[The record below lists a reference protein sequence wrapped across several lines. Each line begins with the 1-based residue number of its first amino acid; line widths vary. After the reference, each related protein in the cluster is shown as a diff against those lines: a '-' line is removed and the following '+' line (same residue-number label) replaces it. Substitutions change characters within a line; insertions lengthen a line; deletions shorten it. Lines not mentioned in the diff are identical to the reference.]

1 MDSIGG
7 VDWVLLGVLLLSAG
21 VGLWRGLVFE
31 LMSLFGWLVAYVV
44 AQAYS
49 PEVGAHIP
57 LGTPG
62 SAMHQAAAFFFTFVG
77 ALVCWVLLAK
87 LVRMAIQATPLTVID
102 RLLGA
107 GFGLLRGLLVLLVVA
122 TLVTFTPVVRA

>member
-1 MDSIGG
+1 
-7 VDWVLLGVLLLSAG
+7 
-21 VGLWRGLVFE
+21 
-31 LMSLFGWLVAYVV
+31 
-44 AQAYS
+44 
-49 PEVGAHIP
+49 
-57 LGTPG
+57 
-62 SAMHQAAAFFFTFVG
+62 MHQAAAFFFTFVG

-122 TLVTFTPVVRA
+122 TLVTFTPVVRSPSWTASQGAGLLGKLLQGLKPLLPVEVSRHMPS